1 MSNTLPAAAFERHP
15 LCALAVPNEASD
27 VPDPGLIMT
36 ASRMGTATAG
46 GIKMSIFLTMLS
58 NCFVCSDLAL
68 SAAGGAKVVRP
79 HEKKKPL

>member
-1 MSNTLPAAAFERHP
+1 
-15 LCALAVPNEASD
+15 
-27 VPDPGLIMT
+27 
-36 ASRMGTATAG
+36 MGTATAG